1 MSLPRRPPAACN
13 PCRPALPVWW
23 DVLGWDEEGGA
34 PPALLL
40 EDGENLLLEDG
51 GLIYLEG

>member
-1 MSLPRRPPAACN
+1 MSLTRRPAICE

-23 DVLGWDEEGGA
+23 DILGWDEDGA
-34 PPALLL
+34 PPAALLL

-51 GLIYLEG
+51 GVIYLEG

>member
-1 MSLPRRPPAACN
+1 MSLTRRPPAACN

-51 GLIYLEG
+51 GVIYLEG